1 MIRII
6 MILVLTCA
14 LFSQKLYDREPL
26 SPRNANYEIDVRL
39 DDKNKILYGNQVI
52 RWRNISNIETNELW
66 FHLYLNAFASERT
79 TFSSEYGGTFRGSK
93 MDPKEP
99 GWQRIKTFKV
109 DGEDLHSRLEF
120 RQPDDG
126 NIHDSTVVMLT
137 LDRIIKPGDEIVIEM
152 EFEARLPK
160 VYARTGFFDKKDKKD
175 VSRYFLVAQWFP
187 KIAVLE
193 NRGWN
198 CHQFHGNTE
207 FFADYGEYH
216 VRMTLP
222 KEYVVGASGE
232 FLSKEETDKLAT
244 HHYYVNDVHDFAWT
258 AFKDFEITEDEHKG
272 IQIKLLYDPDMYDSG
287 TKEQHLAE
295 QMQAVKYGIDFYANF
310 GMYPHPTITMLN
322 PPAGDDGSGGME
334 YPTFFTNGYS
344 SNVPDGILLRSEFV
358 TIHEYGHQ
366 IFQGVLGSNEMEH
379 SWMDEGVNSY
389 ADAGTVDTHYGG
401 AIKFKGMTLKTYDLY
416 RFMYLQ
422 GPNYHPVMMTSY
434 LQNPSYYGTNS
445 YARPGVLMKTL
456 ENYVGQEK
464 FFAAMKHYY
473 EKWKFDHPYPQD
485 MFDALQEKI
494 DVDITWYFKQY
505 FYENKV
511 FDYDV
516 EMIGYSPVDEA
527 NFVPL
532 ARIQVLDSAEMN
544 SDELF
549 LNRFRIV
556 NHGDGWFPM
565 DLVVTMEDGTEI
577 TDLKWDHKASFNIVD
592 FYASKR
598 IESVQLDPERKA
610 IIELNFHN
618 NGRTMK
624 PVSATAKYVNR
635 WMYWIQNLSQFLI
648 GF

>member
-1 MIRII
+1 MQLFKSIGNNFTLISYHI
-6 MILVLTCA
+6 YTWLFKFFVLFMATM
-14 LFSQKLYDREPL
+14 PL
-26 SPRNANYEIDVRL
+26 RN
-39 DDKNKILYGNQVI
+39 QM
-52 RWRNISNIETNELW
+52 
-66 FHLYLNAFASERT
+66 NAFFHNRT
-79 TFSSEYGGTFRGSK
+79 
-93 MDPKEP
+93 
-99 GWQRIKTFKV
+99 I
-109 DGEDLHSRLEF
+109 
-120 RQPDDG
+120 
-126 NIHDSTVVMLT
+126 
-137 LDRIIKPGDEIVIEM
+137 GD
-152 EFEARLPK
+152 
-160 VYARTGFFDKKDKKD
+160 
-175 VSRYFLVAQWFP
+175 
-187 KIAVLE
+187 
-193 NRGWN
+193 
-198 CHQFHGNTE
+198 
-207 FFADYGEYH
+207 
-216 VRMTLP
+216 
-222 KEYVVGASGE
+222 
-232 FLSKEETDKLAT
+232 
-244 HHYYVNDVHDFAWT
+244 
-258 AFKDFEITEDEHKG
+258 
-272 IQIKLLYDPDMYDSG
+272 
-287 TKEQHLAE
+287 
-295 QMQAVKYGIDFYANF
+295 
-310 GMYPHPTITMLN
+310 
-322 PPAGDDGSGGME
+322 
-334 YPTFFTNGYS
+334 
-344 SNVPDGILLRSEFV
+344 
-358 TIHEYGHQ
+358 
-366 IFQGVLGSNEMEH
+366 
-379 SWMDEGVNSY
+379 
-389 ADAGTVDTHYGG
+389 
-401 AIKFKGMTLKTYDLY
+401 
-416 RFMYLQ
+416 
-422 GPNYHPVMMTSY
+422 
-434 LQNPSYYGTNS
+434 
-445 YARPGVLMKTL
+445 
-456 ENYVGQEK
+456 
-464 FFAAMKHYY
+464 Y